1 MAKIGEILVQKGYV
15 TQQQLDGV
23 LSVKG
28 DDAQVGQVLIQWG
41 LLTEQQ
47 LLEALDIQAPP
58 PPPPPPPVQ
67 PQIPQQPVQPGFQ
80 QPPVVPQPQVQQPIS
95 SGPDLTMDNLQTS
108 KFKIDL
114 KTMIYI
120 GSLLVSGITMYFTFM
135 SELDARFG
143 ALESQDNT
151 LVVDIDKRL
160 TSLET
165 TIDKRVTELENKF
178 TPIGDGVYSVDP
190 NTTWPPSRGEYTM
203 KQNMNANKIM
213 VLEETIDKRV
223 TELENKFTP
232 IGDGVYSVDPNTTWP
247 PSRGEY
253 TMKQNMN
260 ANKITVLEE
269 TIKRLESELKELEE
283 DLDDKQDKQ

>member
-1 MAKIGEILVQKGYV
+1 MKMIGEILVEKGYV
-15 TQQQLDGV
+15 TQQQIEGV
-23 LSVKG
+23 MAVKG

-47 LLEALDIQAPP
+47 LMEALEIQTPP
-58 PPPPPPPVQ
+58 PPPPPPPPPTMQ
-67 PQIPQQPVQPGFQ
+67 PQQPVQPGYPP
-80 QPPVVPQPQVQQPIS
+80 QPGIPPQPQVVQPTG
-95 SGPDLTMDNLQTS
+95 GPDLTMDNLQTS

-135 SELDARFG
+135 GELDARFA
-143 ALESQDNT
+143 ALEGNDKD
-151 LVVDIDKRL
+151 LMVEIDKRL
-160 TSLET
+160 T
-165 TIDKRVTELENKF
+165 D
-178 TPIGDGVYSVDP
+178 
-190 NTTWPPSRGEYTM
+190 
-203 KQNMNANKIM
+203 
-213 VLEETIDKRV
+213 
-223 TELENKFTP
+223 LENKFTP

-269 TIKRLESELKELEE
+269 TIDRLEKTIEKIENK
-283 DLDDKQDKQ
+283 LDNKADK

>member
-1 MAKIGEILVQKGYV
+1 MQKIGEILVSKGYV

-23 LSVKG
+23 MAVKG
-28 DDAQVGQVLIQWG
+28 DDVQVGQVLIQWG

-47 LLEALDIQAPP
+47 LMEALEIQAPP

-67 PQIPQQPVQPGFQ
+67 PQIPQQQMYQ
-80 QPPVVPQPQVQQPIS
+80 QPPAAQPM
-95 SGPDLTMDNLQTS
+95 GAPDLTMDTLQTS

-178 TPIGDGVYSVDP
+178 TPIGDGVYAVDP
-190 NTTWPPSRGEYTM
+190 NSSWPPSRGEYKM
-203 KQNMNANKIM
+203 KDEMSRNKIM
-213 VLEETIDKRV
+213 TLEKEI
-223 TELENKFTP
+223 E
-232 IGDGVYSVDPNTTWP
+232 
-247 PSRGEY
+247 
-253 TMKQNMN
+253 
-260 ANKITVLEE
+260 
-269 TIKRLESELKELEE
+269 ELKEEIE
-283 DLDDKQDKQ
+283 DLEDKLK